1 MKNKTRT
8 QVTWIILFVL
18 TIAVAYMWYN
28 PTVVTINAPT
38 QSMLPM
44 PPRLPTMVP
53 RREPEFR
60 GPPVKLYKPGFMQ
73 QMGLLTNDE
82 GETRPLY
89 GKEVRGRRDRYHY
102 YTTTGGEN
110 LYPIPLNHEARDC
123 MDDVG
128 CRELYGNEAV
138 SITGKTDP
146 FTVNMY
152 KTDNFF

>member
-18 TIAVAYMWYN
+18 TVAVAYMWYN

-38 QSMLPM
+38 QSMLPV

-60 GPPVKLYKPGFMQ
+60 GPPIKLYKPGFMQ

-89 GKEVRGRRDRYHY
+89 GKE
-102 YTTTGGEN
+102 
-110 LYPIPLNHEARDC
+110 
-123 MDDVG
+123 
-128 CRELYGNEAV
+128 
-138 SITGKTDP
+138 
-146 FTVNMY
+146 
-152 KTDNFF
+152 FFLSRTIEGWSHQI